1 MDKLDEAENEAR
13 MLNGELY
20 HAFLPKLTAKRHRCH
35 HACHRFNQAGEASRR
50 RLVELWRE

>member
-1 MDKLDEAENEAR
+1 MSYADEKKK

-20 HAFLPKLTAKRHRCH
+20 HAFNPGLVSDRRRCYL
-35 HACHRFNQAGEASRR
+35 ACSRFNSAGEVPRR